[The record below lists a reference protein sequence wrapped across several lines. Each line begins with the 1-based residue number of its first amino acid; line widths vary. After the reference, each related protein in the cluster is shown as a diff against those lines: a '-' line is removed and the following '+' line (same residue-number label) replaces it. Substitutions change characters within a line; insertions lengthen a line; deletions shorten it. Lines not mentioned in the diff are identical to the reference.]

1 MTCVVVNDASCL
13 IDLGKGGLLR
23 FLCRLPYEF
32 IVPLPIR
39 KSEVLNFSD
48 DDWHALDS
56 TGMLTYDLSSEEVEA
71 AFAVKRRYP
80 VLSANDCTCFV
91 TTQTRDA
98 ILLTGDAQLAR
109 AARGNG
115 LRVHGVLWVIDQL
128 KQQNICADALL
139 VIALNAWLQDRSV
152 FLPRD
157 EILGRLSLLVP
168 QNGKSPSSDFGPGE
182 LRDGPAAGFI
192 ECE

>member
-13 IDLGKGGLLR
+13 IDLGKGGLLPY
-23 FLCRLPYEF
+23 LCRLPYEF
-32 IVPLPIR
+32 ILPLPVR
-39 KSEVLNFSD
+39 KSEVLNFTD
-48 DDWHALDS
+48 DDWHSLDS
-56 TGMLTYDLSSEEVEA
+56 AGMLTYDLSPKEVEA

-80 VLSANDCTCFV
+80 VLSANDCVCFV
-91 TTQTRDA
+91 TTQIRDA

-128 KQQNICADALL
+128 KQENTCADALL
-139 VIALNAWLQDRSV
+139 VDALNTWLQDKSV
-152 FLPRD
+152 FLPSH

-168 QNGKSPSSDFGPGE
+168 HRSTSPYSDAGPGE
-182 LRDGPAAGFI
+182 VRDGPAVGFI
-192 ECE
+192 E

>member
-13 IDLGKGGLLR
+13 IDLGKGGLLPY
-23 FLCRLPYEF
+23 LCRLPYEF

-39 KSEVLNFSD
+39 ESEILNFSD
-48 DDWHALDS
+48 EDWRALDS
-56 TGMLTYDLSSEEVEA
+56 TGMLTYDLRPEEVEA

-80 VLSANDCTCFV
+80 VLSANDCICFV
-91 TTQTRDA
+91 TTRIRHA

-128 KQQNICADALL
+128 KQENTCADALL
-139 VIALNAWLQDRSV
+139 AVALNAWLQDQSV

-157 EILGRLSLLVP
+157 EILGRLSLLTP
-168 QNGKSPSSDFGPGE
+168 HSSTSPSSDVGPGE
-182 LRDGPAAGFI
+182 VRDGPAVSFI
-192 ECE
+192 ECG

>member
-13 IDLGKGGLLR
+13 IDLGKSGLLR

-39 KSEVLNFSD
+39 KSEVLNFTD
-48 DDWHALDS
+48 DDWHSLDS
-56 TGMLTYDLSSEEVEA
+56 GGMLTYDLRPEEVEA
-71 AFAVKRRYP
+71 ALAVKRRYP
-80 VLSANDCTCFV
+80 VLSVNDCFCFV
-91 TTQTRDA
+91 TTQIRDA

-128 KQQNICADALL
+128 KRESICADALL
-139 VIALNAWLQDRSV
+139 IDALNAWLQDNSV
-152 FLPRD
+152 FLPSD

-168 QNGKSPSSDFGPGE
+168 HNSTSPSSDVGPGE
-182 LRDGPAAGFI
+182 VRDGPSVAFI
-192 ECE
+192 E